1 MSLPARH
8 PTRRIVM
15 TGLLA
20 GTLGLAT
27 STAEAADASLA
38 YMKKAANELFNAHKQ
53 GTVSAFLPPIE
64 RYADV
69 ASIADYSLGQY
80 AAKLPAG
87 ERDTYYKGVALF
99 IARYFAD
106 QTRYYRIAKWEMGE
120 PDKQSDGDILIN
132 MRVTLLTGARHNV
145 EWRLRAKGKG
155 FKITDVKVAGFS
167 LIYFQRG
174 LFVSYIRE
182 RKGDVRQLVAVLNRQ
197 PTN

>member
-1 MSLPARH
+1 MNRPRRRFALNAVMAAFACMLLVTGTAGAR
-8 PTRRIVM
+8 
-15 TGLLA
+15 
-20 GTLGLAT
+20 
-27 STAEAADASLA
+27 AADASVA
-38 YMKKAANELFNAHKQ
+38 YMKKAANDLFSAHKL

-64 RYADV
+64 RYADI

-80 AAKLPAG
+80 ASKLPAAD
-87 ERDTYYKGVALF
+87 RDTYYKGVALF

-106 QTRYYRIAKWEMGE
+106 QTRFYRIAKWDMGD
-120 PDKQSDGDILIN
+120 PDKETNGDVLIN
-132 MRVTLLTGARHNV
+132 TRVTLLTGAHYNV
-145 EWRLRAKGKG
+145 VWRLTPKGKS

-182 RKGDVRQLVAVLNRQ
+182 RKGDVSQLVAVLNRQ

>member
-8 PTRRIVM
+8 PMRRTM
-15 TGLLA
+15 LTGLVAGALA
-20 GTLGLAT
+20 LPA
-27 STAEAADASLA
+27 ARARAADASVA
-38 YMKKAANELFNAHKQ
+38 YMKKAASELFNAHKL

-80 AAKLPAG
+80 AAKLPADD
-87 ERDTYYKGVALF
+87 RQNYYKGVALF

-106 QTRYYRIAKWEMGE
+106 QTRYYRIAKWEIGE
-120 PDKQSDGDILIN
+120 PENQSGGDVLIDT
-132 MRVTLLTGARHNV
+132 RVTLLTGARHNV
-145 EWRLRAKGKG
+145 EWRLTPKGKS